1 MELYGLTGIGK
12 VWQTYKVVGLSDL
25 IWGFFQSAL
34 GRVDPPVTVVNVLLH
49 IAHIVELK
57 SPFGLFRRRSC
68 LVLRLEALAVH
79 LGALSKIL
87 LGIGEEVVRA
97 STDKVRT
104 ADFGVGN

>member
-1 MELYGLTGIGK
+1 
-12 VWQTYKVVGLSDL
+12 
-25 IWGFFQSAL
+25 
-34 GRVDPPVTVVNVLLH
+34 
-49 IAHIVELK
+49 
-57 SPFGLFRRRSC
+57 
-68 LVLRLEALAVH
+68 VH